1 MSILRIM
8 SFFDNT
14 KIAGWGL
21 FFIGILMIISAIISI
36 WQGATKEGD
45 DRLALV
51 AVGIG
56 ALLAAFVY
64 FGFGNKVRKGEIS
77 AKIDVL
83 AQFVKTV
90 GIATIVAAFFGAIA
104 GIWGVSVSTWTNV
117 VILIIGIIIVWIG
130 GKIDDG
136 KTTNFD
142 KILWILLV
150 VIFLIEFILNLA
162 GAFGGEWYSIL
173 TCILMA
179 IVYLYMLAFMF
190 DGDVR
195 KKMGM

>member
-1 MSILRIM
+1 M

-21 FFIGILMIISAIISI
+21 FFIGILMIISAILMI
-36 WQGATKEGD
+36 WDGATTEGD
-45 DRLALV
+45 DRLANV
-51 AVGIG
+51 VVGIG
-56 ALLAAFVY
+56 ALLAAFIY

-77 AKIDVL
+77 AKIEVL

-90 GIATIVAAFFGAIA
+90 GLATIVSAFFAAIA
-104 GIWGVSVSTWTNV
+104 GIWGVGISTWTNV

-142 KILWILLV
+142 KIL
-150 VIFLIEFILNLA
+150 
-162 GAFGGEWYSIL
+162 
-173 TCILMA
+173 
-179 IVYLYMLAFMF
+179 
-190 DGDVR
+190 
-195 KKMGM
+195 

>member
-1 MSILRIM
+1 M

-21 FFIGILMIISAIISI
+21 FFIGILMIISAIVSI
-36 WQGATKEGD
+36 YNGAVKEGD

-51 AVGIG
+51 VAGIG
-56 ALLAAFVY
+56 SLLAAFVY

-77 AKIDVL
+77 EKIAVL

-90 GIATIVAAFFGAIA
+90 GLATIISAFFAAIA
-104 GIWGVSVSTWTNV
+104 GIWGVSISTWTNV
-117 VILIIGIIIVWIG
+117 LILIIGIIIVWIG

-136 KTTNFD
+136 KATNFD

>member
-1 MSILRIM
+1 M
-8 SFFDNT
+8 
-14 KIAGWGL
+14 
-21 FFIGILMIISAIISI
+21 
-36 WQGATKEGD
+36 
-45 DRLALV
+45 
-51 AVGIG
+51 
-56 ALLAAFVY
+56 
-64 FGFGNKVRKGEIS
+64 
-77 AKIDVL
+77 
-83 AQFVKTV
+83 
-90 GIATIVAAFFGAIA
+90 
-104 GIWGVSVSTWTNV
+104 STWTNV
-117 VILIIGIIIVWIG
+117 IILIIGIIIVWIG

-136 KTTNFD
+136 KATNFD

-179 IVYLYMLAFMF
+179 VVYLYMLAFMF

>member
-51 AVGIG
+51 VVGIG

-64 FGFGNKVRKGEIS
+64 FGFGNKVRKGEIT

-90 GIATIVAAFFGAIA
+90 GIATIVAAFFAAIA

-117 VILIIGIIIVWIG
+117 IILIIGIIIVWIG

-136 KTTNFD
+136 KATNFD

>member
-1 MSILRIM
+1 
-8 SFFDNT
+8 
-14 KIAGWGL
+14 
-21 FFIGILMIISAIISI
+21 MIISAILMI
-36 WQGATKEGD
+36 WDGATTEGD
-45 DRLALV
+45 DRLANV
-51 AVGIG
+51 VVGIG
-56 ALLAAFVY
+56 ALLAAFIY

-77 AKIDVL
+77 AKIEVL

-90 GIATIVAAFFGAIA
+90 GLATIVSAFFAAIA
-104 GIWGVSVSTWTNV
+104 GIWGVGISTWTNV

-142 KILWILLV
+142 KILWIILV
-150 VIFLIEFILNLA
+150 VIFLIEFILKLA
-162 GAFGGEWYSIL
+162 GAFGGDWINIL
-173 TCILMA
+173 SCILMA
-179 IVYLYMLAFMF
+179 IVYLYMLVFMF